1 MNNKNLA
8 EIAEIIRKD
17 WKKVNFAAVPYLEAM
32 SGMDSINDN
41 FVADS
46 GREIVL
52 RFLCNAQ
59 TWRGPVA
66 KEVKKELNRRLK

>member
-32 SGMDSINDN
+32 SDLNSITDN
-41 FVADS
+41 FGADS

-52 RFLCNAQ
+52 RFICNAQ